1 MSDGPL
7 SHSVDWRSIRSWAG
21 SQDRAFEELC
31 FQLRE
36 PARPG
41 WRTVKTAAPD
51 GGVEWYD
58 LAPDGR
64 AHGFQVKYV
73 HEIDALLPLARKSLE
88 AVGKNRP
95 RRNVTRMVFMVC
107 IDLPDPAHLRQGKPV
122 VGARQRWEQAVAGWK
137 TQLEGT
143 SDIEVELL
151 GSGELLERL
160 LAPGNEGRL
169 WFFFQQRVLGAQWLQ
184 EQFERAARIAH
195 DRYTPQHHIPLP
207 IASTLDACAMAGPLL
222 EQVERLAE
230 GFRAAVAETQFAWR
244 ARSAPSHEA
253 DAGQTASVAARLEGL
268 LARLSRIADE
278 LHHAVDS
285 ATLAG
290 PPSERMAVA
299 AEEASEL
306 VSDVRQAQ
314 RKWFELAGDGKD
326 ERVAADA
333 VRVLHLTLD
342 RLSLLC
348 RSDRAR
354 AAEAKAWVLL
364 GEAGQGKTHLLVDS
378 TRRALEAGRPAVT
391 VFGELMAAEDPLTE
405 IARQLGLGDVPH
417 TVLLQALDAAG
428 AASDT
433 RFLLMIDA
441 LNDAEEPSRWRSR
454 LPQLWAQAAPYDHLA
469 VVVSCR
475 SSLKDV
481 VLPADVS
488 ARHVPCTEHPGFAGH
503 EVEALESYLQ
513 KAPSAL
519 PRTPLLAPAF
529 SNPLFVKLYC
539 ESLEALPENQRGIAA
554 RTQHRSAV
562 FNSFLEHRAHQ
573 IHLALR
579 LDAGERVVQSAVQ
592 ELARQM
598 GKAGREVLP
607 QQQVREIIAPF
618 AAHLTRWPDT
628 LLGQMVVHGVL
639 ASERFHT
646 VGGQPEA
653 GYGFGYQAFSDDRI
667 VDAMLAEH
675 SAEVKAA
682 ASSGVLA
689 PGSRLRAWLEVAS
702 PNLVEAATVL
712 LAERTG
718 RELIDLLG
726 AGQDA
731 DARDGHGGRSRF
743 ALYVS
748 LVRTLAL
755 RDARSVSERT
765 AVLLEQAADEFD
777 LGPMVL
783 EARLGVTAQTGHLLN
798 ADHLHRTLCARAPAD
813 RDATWGLAIYDVLD
827 RSGALHRLLRWA
839 EQLPAPQHLRPSQTT
854 AASSWT
860 PRRAGSSVTAAAHQP
875 PEPEVVRLVA
885 TTLVWTLLS
894 SNRFLRDRATKALV
908 QLLLGYPAVLTALLD
923 RFLHTDAR
931 AVGDAYVF
939 ERLAVV
945 AHGVTARTRAST
957 GHQTAV
963 LADVAACLLDHVYG
977 DVTSPAHASGN
988 ALLCD
993 AASRVI
999 RDAFEA
1005 GLVSAGDAAR
1015 CAHPHACPE
1024 PGQAPDEAVIE
1035 ARYPSRDAADERLWG
1050 SLRAS
1055 LLGLANFTT
1064 YEVKPAVSTF
1074 SQLPLTVPAPA
1085 PAHQRRRRPPVLV
1098 SDRVEAFV
1106 QSLPPAVR
1114 EVLGTP
1120 ESVSRLLAERWQ
1132 ARRVLTDEQNRLLT
1146 QCAQPPTGQEQLA
1159 DTPVDKDWASRWIL
1173 GNAAHRG
1180 WSPERF
1186 AAFDNVRGAGHGGE
1200 GHKAERVGKKYQW
1213 LGLHELVERLA
1224 NHRHVIQAGAG
1235 DPSQYP
1241 GAEAL
1246 LLIDIDPTLPPATHP
1261 LSPATTSE
1269 PEGAAP
1275 TDAAHATFPPTALD
1289 GRWNPPPP
1297 VLPAAGQLAHW
1308 LQQDTG
1314 LPDLGRL
1321 TVRKDDQDQQWVVL
1335 YEYTVDSVGGP
1346 EGGWKG
1352 QAEQWHL
1359 IHSWLLDTAHYRPA
1373 LDFLASRTLMGR
1385 WMPEIPS
1392 RHGIY
1397 LADLPQHPLGREDR
1411 DHEMRFIDY
1420 GADTPTPDSSSP
1432 AAQPPARPRRRAMTD
1447 DDVTEAREYLDHLLD
1462 GLGYRDGEGATREQ
1476 QLHELAERWSTTPD
1490 PATASPP
1497 PATNPRDIARDTG
1510 GQPLHALPAVQEYNW
1525 SASGHDCS
1533 LNAPV
1538 TLSLPSHQLLDGADL
1553 RRSPAGGDW
1562 YTSDGTR
1569 VVRAL
1574 TGQRPTGTVTTLLAR
1589 RDWLEQR
1596 LRTLNTALILGLFGE
1611 RQPRTADLTQ
1621 WREYSQ
1627 TAGLQPGHEP
1637 TVQEHLTRIKV
1648 NHSP

>member
-1 MSDGPL
+1 
-7 SHSVDWRSIRSWAG
+7 
-21 SQDRAFEELC
+21 
-31 FQLRE
+31 
-36 PARPG
+36 
-41 WRTVKTAAPD
+41 
-51 GGVEWYD
+51 
-58 LAPDGR
+58 
-64 AHGFQVKYV
+64 
-73 HEIDALLPLARKSLE
+73 
-88 AVGKNRP
+88 VGKNRP

-122 VGARQRWEQAVAGWK
+122 VGARQRWEQTVAGWK

-143 SDIEVELL
+143 SDIEVKLL

-160 LAPGNEGRL
+160 LAPGNEGRR
-169 WFFFQQRVLGAQWLQ
+169 WFFFQQRTLGSEWLR

-207 IASTLDACAMAGPLL
+207 IASTLDACAMAGPLIEHVGQL
-222 EQVERLAE
+222 VEAFRTTVRDAQSAEWRTRPAPGRGTDTGRFASAMAKIEGLLAQLSRLGE
-230 GFRAAVAETQFAWR
+230 ELHQAV
-244 ARSAPSHEA
+244 
-253 DAGQTASVAARLEGL
+253 ASVAAAGL
-268 LARLSRIADE
+268 PADRM
-278 LHHAVDS
+278 VS
-285 ATLAG
+285 AID
-290 PPSERMAVA
+290 EV
-299 AEEASEL
+299 SEL
-306 VSDVRQAQ
+306 AYNFASAQ
-314 RKWFELAGDGKD
+314 HELIELTAYAPW
-326 ERVAADA
+326 ERAF
-333 VRVLHLTLD
+333 RSTGRRLFMTLD
-342 RLSLLC
+342 RLSDLC
-348 RSDRAR
+348 RSDGAR

-364 GEAGQGKTHLLVDS
+364 GEAGQGKTHLLVDA

-391 VFGELMAAEDPLTE
+391 VFGELMAADDPLTE
-405 IARQLGLGDVPH
+405 VARQLGLGDVPH

-428 AASDT
+428 AASNT

-441 LNDAEEPSRWRSR
+441 LNDAEEPGRWRSR
-454 LPQLWAQAAPYDHLA
+454 LPQLWAQAAPYDHVA

-475 SSLKDV
+475 SSLRDV

-488 ARHVPCTEHPGFAGH
+488 AHHVPCTEHPGFAGH

-539 ESLEALPENQRGIAA
+539 ESLAALPENQRGIAA

-562 FNSFLEHRAHQ
+562 FNSFLDRKAHQ

-579 LDAGERVVQSAVQ
+579 LDAGERVVQRAVQ

-598 GKAGREVLP
+598 AKAGQEVLP
-607 QQQVREIIAPF
+607 QQQARGIIAPF
-618 AAHLTRWPDT
+618 APHLTRWPDT
-628 LLGQMVVHGVL
+628 LLGQMVAHGVL

-675 SAEVKAA
+675 AAEVEAA
-682 ASSGVLA
+682 ASSGVLT
-689 PGSRLRAWLEVAS
+689 PTSELRAWLEAAS

-718 RELIDLLG
+718 CELIDLLG
-726 AGQDA
+726 AGQDT
-731 DARDGHGGRSRF
+731 DATAGPGGHGRF

-755 RDARSVSERT
+755 RDAQSVNERT
-765 AVLLEQAADEFD
+765 AALLEQAADQFD

-783 EARLGVTAQTGHLLN
+783 EARLGVSAQTDHLLN
-798 ADHLHRTLCARAPAD
+798 ADHLHRTLCAMAPAD
-813 RDATWGLAIYDVLD
+813 RDVTWGLAVYDVLE

-839 EQLPAPQHLRPSQTT
+839 EQLPAPQQLRPSPTV

-860 PRRAGSSVTAAAHQP
+860 PRRAGRTVTEAVAHQP
-875 PEPEVVRLVA
+875 PEPEVVRLAA
-885 TTLVWTLLS
+885 TALVWTLVS

-923 RFLHTDAR
+923 QFLHTDAR
-931 AVGDAYVF
+931 QVNDAYVF
-939 ERLAVV
+939 ERIAVV
-945 AHGVTARTRAST
+945 AHGVVARSRAST
-957 GHQTAV
+957 GHPAV
-963 LADVAACLLDHVYG
+963 LADVAARLLDHVYG
-977 DVTSPAHASGN
+977 DVTSPAHASVN

-999 RDAFEA
+999 RNAFEA
-1005 GLVSAGDAAR
+1005 RLIPADDAAR

-1035 ARYPSRDAADERLWG
+1035 ARYPSRDADDERLWG

-1055 LLGLANFTT
+1055 LLGLADFTT

-1074 SQLPLTVPAPA
+1074 SQLPLTTPAPA
-1085 PAHQRRRRPPVLV
+1085 PAYQRRRWPPVLV
-1098 SDRVEAFV
+1098 PERVQAFA
-1106 QSLPPAVR
+1106 QSLPTAVR

-1120 ESVSRLLAERWQ
+1120 ESVTRLLAERWQ
-1132 ARRVLTDEQNRLLT
+1132 AQRVLTDEQQQLLGL
-1146 QCAQPPTGQEQLA
+1146 CAQPPTSQEQLA

-1173 GNAAHRG
+1173 DNAAHRG

-1186 AAFDNVRGAGHGGE
+1186 AAFDNVRGGGRGRE

-1224 NHRHVIQAGAG
+1224 NHRHVIQADAG
-1235 DPSQYP
+1235 DPARYP

-1246 LLIDIDPTLPPATHP
+1246 LLIDIDPTLPPAAHP
-1261 LSPATTSE
+1261 LSPATTTE
-1269 PEGAAP
+1269 PEETTTAD
-1275 TDAAHATFPPTALD
+1275 TAHAAFSPTPLD

-1297 VLPAAGQLAHW
+1297 VLPATDRLADW

-1321 TVRKDDQDQQWVVL
+1321 AVREDDQGRQWVVL
-1335 YEYTVDSVGGP
+1335 YEHAADSVGGP
-1346 EGGWKG
+1346 DGEWKG

-1359 IHSWLLDTAHYRPA
+1359 IHSWLLDTAHYQPA
-1373 LDFLASRTLMGR
+1373 MDFLSSRTLMGR

-1397 LADLPQHPLGREDR
+1397 LTELPQHPLEREDR

-1420 GADTPTPDSSSP
+1420 GADTDDDAPTPDSSSP
-1432 AAQPPARPRRRAMTD
+1432 APQPSARPRRRSMAPD
-1447 DDVTEAREYLDHLLD
+1447 DLAQADEYLDHLLS
-1462 GLGYRDGEGATREQ
+1462 GLGYRDGKAATQEQ
-1476 QLHELAERWSTTPD
+1476 QLHELAEQWSTTPD
-1490 PATASPP
+1490 TDTAPAPPP
-1497 PATNPRDIARDTG
+1497 PAANPRDIARNAN
-1510 GQPLHALPAVQEYNW
+1510 GQPLHALPAIQEYNW

-1533 LNAPV
+1533 LDTPV
-1538 TLSLPSHQLLDGADL
+1538 NLSLPSHQLLDGAGL
-1553 RRSPAGGDW
+1553 RRDPDNGDW

-1569 VVRAL
+1569 IVRVL
-1574 TGQRPTGTVTTLLAR
+1574 TGHRPTGTIDTLLAS

-1611 RQPRTADLTQ
+1611 RQPRTTDLTR

-1637 TVQEHLTRIKV
+1637 TVQEQLTRIKI
-1648 NHSP
+1648 NRNP